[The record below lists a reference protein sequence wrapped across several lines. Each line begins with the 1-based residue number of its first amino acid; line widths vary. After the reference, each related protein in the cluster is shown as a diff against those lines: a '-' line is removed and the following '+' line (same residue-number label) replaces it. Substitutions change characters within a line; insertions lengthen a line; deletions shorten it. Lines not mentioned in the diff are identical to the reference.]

1 MLSVSVPEQS
11 ELTEYVPERARL
23 GKRMPLSDPFSLVIC
38 VKLPRPRAY
47 ADQLLD
53 GTRDVVGRTAWR
65 GRGRTRAADA
75 NAI

>member
-38 VKLPRPRAY
+38 VKLPPPSKVRVPTPINCSMVP
-47 ADQLLD
+47 
-53 GTRDVVGRTAWR
+53 GM
-65 GRGRTRAADA
+65 
-75 NAI
+75 